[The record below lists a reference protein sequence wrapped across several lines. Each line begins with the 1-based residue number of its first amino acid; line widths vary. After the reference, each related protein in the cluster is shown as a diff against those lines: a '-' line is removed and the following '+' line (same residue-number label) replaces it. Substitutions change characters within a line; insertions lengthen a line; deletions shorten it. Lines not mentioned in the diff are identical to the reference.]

1 MSRLTCDCA
10 TANLPAI
17 GATRCGVNFGMIE
30 VMAFVKLSDQQ
41 ADLSL
46 LANVVD
52 KTKWTAGQTAG
63 KVQMS
68 PMVKGW
74 TPGGGDPVNVEEDTD
89 PDGMGRVIRVNP
101 VTAEVLF
108 RGIKPAQADQMEKL
122 QCLAELRDLGVYLFT
137 PDGRVIGVD
146 KTTSVEPIP
155 VGYQYMA
162 PRQFG
167 NRDEFD
173 SNTMTLKFDAEYM
186 NDLTA
191 VTLAYGTSGSETYWK
206 GIDLLAVG
214 TSN

>member
-1 MSRLTCDCA
+1 
-10 TANLPAI
+10 
-17 GATRCGVNFGMIE
+17 
-30 VMAFVKLSDQQ
+30 MAFVKLSDQA

-46 LANVVD
+46 LANIVD
-52 KTKWTAGQTAG
+52 KTDWTAAQTAT

-74 TPGGGDPVNVEEDTD
+74 TPGGGDAVNVEEDTD
-89 PDGMGRVIRVNP
+89 PDAMGRVIRANP

-108 RGIKPAQADQMEKL
+108 KGIKPAQADKMEQL

-137 PDGRVIGVD
+137 PDGRVIGID

-155 VGYQYMA
+155 VGYAYMS
-162 PRQFG
+162 PRTFG
-167 NRDEFD
+167 QRDDFD
-173 SNTMTLKFDAEYM
+173 SNTLMLKFDAEYM

-191 VTLAYGTSGSETYWK
+191 VTLAYGNPAVYWK

-214 TSN
+214 TSA